1 MQDFSGK
8 GGLAMNKNLNFGI
21 LENAD
26 MEIIEKIAEFSVSDD
41 SAKERI
47 FRISE
52 RRYNEKT
59 DNQYELSVSGTDV
72 CKKRGISKIIRSIT
86 AIAASVVLISG
97 TVILCSKINKP
108 KNNVED
114 TVTINPAELE
124 ELPRGE
130 YKGSAVDYLS
140 GIEIENITDI
150 SPLGNNRFLVVT
162 ESDREYYGDTESQ
175 RLYVADDEKGT
186 VTEIT
191 PKLNLGETS
200 YYSVT
205 GTSEGR
211 IFITA
216 IEPEYRHGINPGHA
230 VEENNDWDRI
240 EFLFSNVKNVNY
252 KLFEI
257 NTKGEV
263 ISENKLDIEYN
274 PDSPVH
280 RLLCEDYQNDK
291 LVITAV
297 SQQNYF
303 DKDVSYYIVNE
314 NGDIMGELKNDSIEE
329 EMENG
334 DFLPY
339 ADVKSF
345 SSDGRF
351 CTVFY
356 GWDSDSKSGEKI
368 LAYESEKSESY
379 ETFILN
385 NQDFGNDKRGI
396 GITAGTYG
404 HGDDLL
410 YLTSGNG
417 LFAFDKDGNYENII
431 NYNNYEELIPNY
443 TDIISVTVL
452 DNNNVII
459 LADGNFKGKH
469 RAVFKFECADTD
481 N

>member
-1 MQDFSGK
+1 MK
-8 GGLAMNKNLNFGI
+8 KNKNLNFGI

-26 MEIIEKIAEFSVSDD
+26 MQIIEKIAEFPVSGN
-41 SAKERI
+41 SEKERI

-52 RRYNEKT
+52 RRYNDKT
-59 DNQYELSVSGTDV
+59 DNQYEISISGTEV
-72 CKKRGISKIIRSIT
+72 CKKRGISKTIRSIA
-86 AIAASVVLISG
+86 AIAASVLLISG

-108 KNNVED
+108 KSNVED
-114 TVTINPAELE
+114 IVTINPAELE

-130 YKGSAVDYLS
+130 YEGSAVDYLS

-162 ESDREYYGDTESQ
+162 ESDREYYGDAESQ

-191 PKLNLGETS
+191 PKLNLGEAS
-200 YYSVT
+200 YYSAT
-205 GTSEGR
+205 GTAEGR

-216 IEPEYRHGINPGHA
+216 IEPKYKGGKNPGHA
-230 VEENNDWDRI
+230 EEENTDWDRI
-240 EFLFSNVKNVNY
+240 EFLFNNAKNVNY

-257 NTKGEV
+257 NTQGEV
-263 ISENKLDIEYN
+263 LSENKLDIEYN

-280 RLLCEDYQNDK
+280 RLLCEDYRNDK

-303 DKDVSYYIVNE
+303 DKDVSYYILNE
-314 NGDIMGELKNDSIEE
+314 NGDIMGELKNDSIDEE
-329 EMENG
+329 TENE

-339 ADVKSF
+339 ADIKTF

-356 GWDSDSKSGEKI
+356 GWDSDGKSSEKI
-368 LAYESEKSESY
+368 LAYETEKSESY
-379 ETFILN
+379 ETFIIN

-396 GITAGTYG
+396 GITAGTFG

-417 LFAFDKDGNYENII
+417 LFAFDKNGNYENII

-443 TDIISVTVL
+443 TDIIALTVL

-459 LADGNFKGKH
+459 LADGYFNGKYK
-469 RAVFKFECADTD
+469 AVLKFECTD
-481 N
+481 NN